1 MITFLTFLTLFALF
15 MLLFCAVTA
24 TVVVLVAFMWG
35 NRELG
40 GAPFHDW
47 KWRLRIGFKVLG
59 VYLLA
64 CAIGAC
70 LWAGV
75 WMLLRDVVG

>member
-1 MITFLTFLTLFALF
+1 MITFLTVFALV
-15 MLLFCAVTA
+15 MLTFCAVTA
-24 TVVVLVAFMWG
+24 NVVVVVVFMWG

-40 GAPFHDW
+40 GAPFRDW
-47 KWRLRIGFKVLG
+47 KWRLRRGFKVLG

-64 CAIGAC
+64 CATGAC

-75 WMLLRDVVG
+75 WMLLLELSK